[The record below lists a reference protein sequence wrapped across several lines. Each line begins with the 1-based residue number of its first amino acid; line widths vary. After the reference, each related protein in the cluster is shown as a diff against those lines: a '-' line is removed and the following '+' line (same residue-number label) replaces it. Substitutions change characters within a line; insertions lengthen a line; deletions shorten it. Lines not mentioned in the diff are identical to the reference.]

1 METGLSYEQR
11 FKLAGKVIARA
22 WDDDGYKKRLLASPA
37 EVLREA
43 GFVIPAGAKVTV
55 HEEDEHNAHFV
66 MPDES
71 ERVEHL
77 I

>member
-1 METGLSYEQR
+1 MESGLSFEQR

-22 WDDDGYKKRLLASPA
+22 WDDPAYKTRLLASPA

-43 GFVIPAGAKVTV
+43 GFVIPAGATAYI

-66 MPDES
+66 IPDES
-71 ERVEHL
+71 EPVEQL